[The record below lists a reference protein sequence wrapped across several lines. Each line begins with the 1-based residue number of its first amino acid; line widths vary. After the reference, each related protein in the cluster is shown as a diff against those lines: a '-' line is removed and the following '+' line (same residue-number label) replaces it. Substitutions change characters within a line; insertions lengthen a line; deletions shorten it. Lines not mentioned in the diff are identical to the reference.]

1 MYERNLIPNLSVA
14 GIVATYQQAQ
24 KEITKAFGL
33 LDQAKKR
40 LKLTGIEDNVL
51 EINARDYDLHR
62 KCQDTITMLRQHTWR
77 FIIGKCNIKEYL
89 SSSRSLE
96 IESQLRDDQLPEIEI
111 ETVREFISNLAT
123 GAPDLLMEFIYETF
137 NLLRPRNSEYKTNT
151 EYEIKEKV
159 ILNYLI
165 DNNYGFV
172 TISYNGR
179 RELTSQD
186 NCFHLLDGRGVAKY
200 PEDAVTKINEAIG
213 DKKWDCETEYFAFRW
228 YKKGSL
234 HIRLK
239 RLDLVRCLNKLAGGN
254 SLKSK

>member
-1 MYERNLIPNLSVA
+1 MN
-14 GIVATYQQAQ
+14 
-24 KEITKAFGL
+24 
-33 LDQAKKR
+33 QAKKR
-40 LKLTGIEDNVL
+40 LKLTGIENKVL
-51 EINARDYDLHR
+51 GPNIGDYDLHR
-62 KCQDTITMLRQHTWR
+62 KCQDTITMLRQNTWR

-111 ETVREFISNLAT
+111 ETVREFISNLTA
-123 GAPDLLMEFIYETF
+123 GAPDLLMEFISETF
-137 NLLRPRNSEYKTNT
+137 NLLRPPNSGYKTNT

-179 RELTSQD
+179 RELTSLD
-186 NCFHLLDGRGVAKY
+186 NCFHLLDGKGVAKY

-213 DKKWDCETEYFAFRW
+213 DKQWECETEYFAFRW
-228 YKKGSL
+228 YKKGSI
-234 HIRLK
+234 HIRFK
-239 RLDLVRCLNKLAGGN
+239 RLDLVRRLNKLAGGN
-254 SLKSK
+254 SLKNK

>member
-1 MYERNLIPNLSVA
+1 MYERNLIPHQSVV

-33 LDQAKKR
+33 LDKAKKR

-62 KCQDTITMLRQHTWR
+62 KCQDTITMLRQNTWR

-89 SSSRSLE
+89 SRRRSQE

-123 GAPDLLMEFIYETF
+123 GAPDLLMEFISETF
-137 NLLRPRNSEYKTNT
+137 NLLRPPNSEYKTNT

-179 RELTSQD
+179 RELTSLD

-213 DKKWDCETEYFAFRW
+213 DKQWECETEYFAFR
-228 YKKGSL
+228 
-234 HIRLK
+234 
-239 RLDLVRCLNKLAGGN
+239 
-254 SLKSK
+254 